1 MTIANVLDDNTCE
14 VCIDVF
20 GNFACFTRPECK
32 IERYSYPCM
41 TPSAARNIL
50 NNIYFKP
57 SEFYYEILS
66 IEIMKPIK
74 YLNIKRNEVKDKL
87 KTEIKESYDFSFDA
101 TFAGHG
107 NTGRTQ
113 RNTYYLKDVYYRI
126 KALLHKRKDF
136 TRENIEALKNQFVK
150 RVKKGKCFNQPFFGL
165 RECVCY
171 FSEPDEDIKV
181 DISVNEYIGT
191 MLYDMFNIDNNI
203 KLDTSKDKKLNNVSQ
218 VINIHYFEG
227 IIKNGILLIPRW
239 QEVLDAERNL

>member
-57 SEFYYEILS
+57 SEFYYEIIS

-87 KTEIKESYDFSFDA
+87 KIETKEFYDFSFDA
-101 TFAGHG
+101 TLSEHG
-107 NTGRTQ
+107 DFGRTQ
-113 RNTYYLKDVYYRI
+113 RNTYYLKNVYYRI
-126 KALLHKRKDF
+126 KALLHKRKEF
-136 TRENIEALKNQFVK
+136 TRDSIKSLQHQFIK
-150 RVKKGKCFNQPFFGL
+150 RVSGGKCFNQPYLGL

-171 FSEPDEDIKV
+171 FSEPNKELNA
-181 DISVNEYIGT
+181 ISINEYIGT
-191 MLYDMFNIDNNI
+191 MLYDVFNIENNI
-203 KLDTSKDKKLNNVSQ
+203 KLNTSEDKKLNNMSDIV
-218 VINIHYFEG
+218 NIHYFEG

-239 QEVLDAERNL
+239 QEVLDAERDL